1 MRNIRNTSLSTTIFA
16 YALALGLLFSLPSQR
31 PTEVA
36 QVAEFS
42 STAATQ
48 NACYT
53 FYENNRK
60 YFNTALFQIYKAK
73 LSKQGEISNEEI
85 QASLKIPER
94 FLAIIEVLS
103 VQENYEGYNF
113 EARIND
119 LSRRQLKKLQSTLTR
134 YTKEDSLSKLKFANL
149 LVAIYRIAHQPKG
162 LVRNLYET
170 RDLKEAL
177 DRLDDS
183 TIQQR
188 IEASLFNETME
199 QTFSTIISDP
209 TKTQKFVKTLKD
221 NAPWLDLALFTAL
234 WGSTIVSKVS
244 MGIDIDLSPNGIY
257 ELLPPYLP
265 GAGLLW
271 KITLNKDD
279 LSTSRTKGLRQ
290 AVMDAKDRLK
300 STLKKTHRSEFARW
314 TYSTLFTSFFIF
326 SVVDYNIHKD
336 ERDQAELTTA
346 VKQSIRKAHDNS
358 VIEKAR
364 TYEER
369 GEENFQDYLK
379 HLDQQGTKYDINS
392 PEIQAIRKERIA
404 IAKSV
409 MEAMKKQNPN

>member
-1 MRNIRNTSLSTTIFA
+1 VF
-16 YALALGLLFSLPSQR
+16 ALGLLFSLPTQR
-31 PTEVA
+31 PSEIS

-73 LSKQGEISNEEI
+73 ITRQGEISNEEI
-85 QASLKIPER
+85 QASLKIPEH

-103 VQENYEGYNF
+103 VQENYEGFNF
-113 EARIND
+113 EARIKD
-119 LSRRQLKKLQSTLTR
+119 LSPRQLKKLQSTLTR

-162 LVRNLYET
+162 IVRNLYET

-183 TIQQR
+183 AIQQR

-209 TKTQKFVKTLKD
+209 TRTQKFVKTLKD

-257 ELLPPYLP
+257 ELMPPYVP
-265 GAGLLW
+265 GVGLLL
-271 KITLNKDD
+271 KTTLTKDD
-279 LSTSRTKGLRQ
+279 LSTARTRGLRQ
-290 AVMDAKDRLK
+290 AIEDAKDRLK
-300 STLKKTHRSEFARW
+300 STLKKTHRFEFGRW
-314 TYSTLFTSFFIF
+314 VYSSLFTGFFIF
-326 SVVDYNIHKD
+326 SVMDYTIHKE
-336 ERDQAELTTA
+336 EREQAEITTT
-346 VKQSIRKAHDNS
+346 VQQSIKKMYDNS
-358 VIEKAR
+358 IAEKAK

-369 GEENFQDYLK
+369 GEDNFQDYLK
-379 HLDQQGTKYDINS
+379 YLDQQGTKYDINS
-392 PEIQAIRKERIA
+392 PEIQAIRTERIA
-404 IAKSV
+404 TAKRV